1 MNHINWKYGIVS
13 DNTRIGYAKVYFE
26 EDDIVSDWWPIMNR
40 FTKVDKE
47 NWPLEVQE
55 HVVCLCDER
64 IEDGVILGAIV
75 SDVDAPDS
83 SAAPGKFRTLFEDGT
98 SIEYD
103 KIAHTL
109 TAIVNGKVIV
119 NATDD
124 IDATTQTNINAT
136 AVIQAVITAPII
148 QLNGNVTIGGTLS
161 AGSLTLAPVTGNA
174 GADGK
179 VHGDIEITGTL
190 TADTDVK
197 TGTISLKTHKHTAP
211 SGGGL
216 TTVPV

>member
-1 MNHINWKYGIVS
+1 MNHCNWKYGIVS

-47 NWPLEVQE
+47 NWPLAIQE

-75 SDVDAPDS
+75 SDVDTPDP
-83 SAAPGKFRTLFEDGT
+83 SAAAGKFRTLFADGT

-103 KIAHTL
+103 KTAHKL
-109 TAIVNGKVIV
+109 TATVNGKVIV
-119 NATDD
+119 NATSD
-124 IDATTQTNINAT
+124 IDATSQTNINAT
-136 AVIQAVITAPII
+136 ASIQATIQAPAI
-148 QLNGNVTIGGTLS
+148 QLNGNVVVAGTLS
-161 AGSLTLAPVTGNA
+161 AGSLALAPVSGNA

-179 VHGDIEITGTL
+179 VHGDIELTGTL

-197 TGTISLKTHKHTAP
+197 TGTISLKNHKHTAP

-216 TTVPV
+216 TTTPV